1 MGRSRK
7 SVGSGPTG
15 GAADR
20 AARGHGRVLG
30 TARAVHPERPE
41 TPEQRAACDELSY
54 SVRRQFVDEFYQRH
68 VSRLQPGSS
77 VLDIG
82 GHKSKKRGCFDIGK
96 LPVRVTYANLSP
108 ATEPDIVCDACSVPR
123 ESGSFD
129 AVILAEVVEHLP
141 DPAAALREAS
151 RLLRR
156 GGVLLATAPFLF
168 RVHPDPMDFGRYA
181 PDWWEARLS
190 ELGFESRVIEQQG
203 MMFSVLAEFLRGW
216 AYHIEQ
222 EQRFW
227 PGARQIAL
235 DGVAWARRQAT
246 EWEAKPSIQASAYYA
261 SYSTGYGVKAVRG

>member
-1 MGRSRK
+1 M
-7 SVGSGPTG
+7 
-15 GAADR
+15 
-20 AARGHGRVLG
+20 G
-30 TARAVHPERPE
+30 TARALHPERG
-41 TPEQRAACDELSY
+41 TGTAACAVTDELSY

-68 VSRLQPGSS
+68 VAGLEAGAS

-82 GHKSKKRGCFDIGK
+82 GHKSRKRGRFDIGT
-96 LPVRVTYANLSP
+96 LPVRVTYANLSA

-123 ESGSFD
+123 ESASFD

-141 DPAAALREAS
+141 DPAAALREAA

-181 PDWWEARLS
+181 PDWWEARFA

-216 AYHIEQ
+216 AYHLEQ

-227 PGARQIAL
+227 PGARQMAI
-235 DGVAWARRQAT
+235 DGVKWARRQAA
-246 EWEAKPSIQASAYYA
+246 EWESRAEVQQNSYYA
-261 SYSTGYGVKAVRG
+261 SYTTGYGVKAVRG